1 MSREQDLYD
10 KFVEVMIE
18 KLECEPTAKD
28 LDVVMKF
35 VQYQNLQADKSKH
48 NGLQKLEEVLPFDG
62 EDELPAIRRVK

>member
-18 KLECEPTAKD
+18 KLECEPTAED

-35 VQYQNLQADKSKH
+35 VQYQNLQADKGKH
-48 NGLQKLEEVLPFDG
+48 QGLKDLESVLPFEEG
-62 EDELPAIRRVK
+62 DELPAIRRVK